1 MLSPFLRTRDH
12 PPRPGRRRSGFMPSP
27 SSLDA
32 RSPQFTRSCARHA
45 RMMVPPMEAES
56 SVPQLSRVSGD
67 GSSLTSR
74 QPAGWPTITSHPANK
89 PSGHKRKMVDD
100 GLGLQ
105 RCELSSHLTVPKR
118 QNQQR
123 KGVQRMKRI
132 TCQKGL
138 AIIMPYRRRREAAYI
153 LSYQSLLSMSI
164 NRASPEMEEQSS
176 CQPGNNPG
184 PWQITLKSN
193 RNESRVCH
201 PSFQKPRSKPTELDS
216 QIHCLTLV
224 DPVIY
229 NPKTDWSQFETTLF
243 FRKTKLKSLH
253 N

>member
-1 MLSPFLRTRDH
+1 MPKKGWHKSLHEWAIISAISDRNSANLSLLITWQ
-12 PPRPGRRRSGFMPSP
+12 P
-27 SSLDA
+27 SS
-32 RSPQFTRSCARHA
+32 
-45 RMMVPPMEAES
+45 
-56 SVPQLSRVSGD
+56 
-67 GSSLTSR
+67 SL
-74 QPAGWPTITSHPANK
+74 
-89 PSGHKRKMVDD
+89 
-100 GLGLQ
+100 LG
-105 RCELSSHLTVPKR
+105 
-118 QNQQR
+118 
-123 KGVQRMKRI
+123 KGV
-132 TCQKGL
+132 
-138 AIIMPYRRRREAAYI
+138 
-153 LSYQSLLSMSI
+153 LSYQPTLSGGI
-164 NRASPEMEEQSS
+164 NRASPEMEEQSG
-176 CQPGNNPG
+176 CQPANNPG